1 VTRRRLAYLAG
12 GLVALGWGLM
22 TVGAFVR
29 ASQSGLGCPD
39 WPSCHGRLLAGGH
52 HAMIEEVHRWIA
64 TVLIVGVVVL
74 AIGVFRHHRS
84 ERRLTG
90 PLMAVLGLLVLQ
102 VVLGG
107 VTVLLKNVA
116 WTVVIHYGAAALLV
130 AALAL
135 VTVRLACPATETG
148 TAPVRDA
155 FATAVN
161 WFAGLSFALLLIGS
175 TVANTDSHTSCG
187 KGFPLCNGSLLPALN
202 HHVVINLVHRT
213 WAGAMLVFAVCL
225 LWRSRRDRAD
235 APRTQRAVLAVVSL
249 YLVQAMLGI
258 VVVAVGENT
267 AVEIV
272 HSSVAS
278 LTWAAV
284 ATLLALTRTLP
295 AHAEAVRER
304 RAVIPIAPTEPAPL
318 AGPTA

>member
-1 VTRRRLAYLAG
+1 
-12 GLVALGWGLM
+12 
-22 TVGAFVR
+22 
-29 ASQSGLGCPD
+29 
-39 WPSCHGRLLAGGH
+39 
-52 HAMIEEVHRWIA
+52 MIEEVHRWIA

-74 AIGVFRHHRS
+74 AIGVFRAHRS

-90 PLMAVLGLLVLQ
+90 PLTAVLGLLVLQ

-107 VTVLLKNVA
+107 VTVLLKNVS

-148 TAPVRDA
+148 AAPVRDA
-155 FATAVN
+155 FASAVN

-187 KGFPLCNGSLLPALN
+187 KSFPLCNGTLVPTLN
-202 HHVVINLVHRT
+202 HHVVINLVHRA
-213 WAGAMLVFAVCL
+213 WAGVMLVFAVWL

-235 APRTQRAVLAVVSL
+235 APRTQRAVDAGVSL
-249 YLVQAMLGI
+249 YLVQAVLGI

-267 AVEIV
+267 AVEII

-295 AHAEAVRER
+295 ARAEATPER
-304 RAVIPIAPTEPAPL
+304 RVVIPIAPTEPAPL

>member
-1 VTRRRLAYLAG
+1 MTRRRLTYLAG
-12 GLVALGWGLM
+12 ALVTLGWALM
-22 TVGAFVR
+22 TVGALVR

-64 TVLIVGVVVL
+64 SVLIIGVVVL
-74 AIGVFRHHRS
+74 AIGVFRQYRA

-90 PLMAVLGLLVLQ
+90 PLMVVLGLLVLQ

-107 VTVLLKNVA
+107 VTVLLKNVS

-135 VTVRLACPATETG
+135 VTVRLAFPANG
-148 TAPVRDA
+148 TAPTRDA
-155 FATAVN
+155 FATAVS

-187 KGFPLCNGSLLPALN
+187 QGFPLCNGSLLPTLN

-213 WAGAMLVFAVCL
+213 WAGAMLVFAVWL

-235 APRTQRAVLAVVSL
+235 VPRIQRAVLAVVSL
-249 YLVQAMLGI
+249 YLVQAVLGI

-272 HSSVAS
+272 HSSFAS
-278 LTWAAV
+278 LTWAAL

-295 AHAEAVRER
+295 AHAVDASAPDPPPVEPGVALPP
-304 RAVIPIAPTEPAPL
+304 PISV
-318 AGPTA
+318 